1 MTIRMAK
8 HLPVPPLPHGDVCQ
22 CLLFLCFTAC
32 VPEPQDHKQSASVQ
46 VASSP
51 ALVSGANDSCADVTV
66 TLAQTPPSGQT
77 VTLTTTIGVL
87 SPGAATLADQRKV
100 ALTTA
105 ESKTLIAQLCPGSV
119 PGAGYVTFSAPGIDP
134 VQSTPVTVN
143 SPSVAKLFLTA
154 TTVELHAPG
163 HTTSTLQV
171 QVFPARPQDDATA
184 IRIGLLACCNLSA
197 QDAGPSPIELCNDDI
212 TLPPFMDI
220 AGTSTTPAT
229 VTAWLTVDGQTFAS
243 ARTDGSTHDR
253 DVTVYAYLPNQLAPE
268 CSDLAQSAG
277 TSDDPWKSSSVV
289 LRLTTRDV
297 DSATT
302 AN

>member
-1 MTIRMAK
+1 MTIRMAR
-8 HLPVPPLPHGDVCQ
+8 HLPHCDVCR
-22 CLLFLCFTAC
+22 CLLVLCFTGC

-51 ALVSGANDSCADVTV
+51 TLVSGVADACADVTV
-66 TLAQTPPSGQT
+66 TLTQTPPSGQT

-105 ESKTLIAQLCPGSV
+105 ESKTLTTQLCPGSV

-134 VQSTPVTVN
+134 VQSAPVTVN
-143 SPSVAKLFLTA
+143 PPSVNKLFLTA
-154 TTVELHAPG
+154 TTVELHVPG

-171 QVFPARPQDDATA
+171 QVFPARPQDDATTT
-184 IRIGLLACCNLSA
+184 RIGLLACCNLSA
-197 QDAGPSPIELCNDDI
+197 QDAGPSPIELCNDDV
-212 TLPPFMDI
+212 TVAPFVDI
-220 AGTSTTPAT
+220 AGASTAPTT
-229 VTAWLTVDGQTFAS
+229 VTASLTVDGQTFAS
-243 ARTDGSTHDR
+243 ARTDGTIHER
-253 DVTVYAYLPNQLAPE
+253 DVTVYAYLPNQSAPE

-277 TSDDPWKSSSVV
+277 TSDDPWKASSVV
-289 LRLTTRDV
+289 LRLTTRGV

-302 AN
+302 SN